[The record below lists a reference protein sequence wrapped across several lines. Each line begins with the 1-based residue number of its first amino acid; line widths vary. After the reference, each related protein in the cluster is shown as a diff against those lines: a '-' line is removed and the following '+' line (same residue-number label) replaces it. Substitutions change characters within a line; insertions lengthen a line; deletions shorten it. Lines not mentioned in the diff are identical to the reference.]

1 MIRINLL
8 DVGRD
13 RVKKRG
19 KFEGAQKITIASSL
33 LLVAAALFVG
43 WWYWSLQRESADL
56 DQRIADAQLEV
67 QRLQSIIQQVEQ
79 FEAQRAQLQQRVTLI
94 EQLRQGQSGPVHM
107 LDSISRALPETV
119 WLTEMRQQADEVTID
134 GRCTSLTALSDFVAN
149 LESSE
154 YFAAPVEI
162 IDSQVDPATQA
173 STELIR
179 FTVRARFVQPA
190 I

>member
-1 MIRINLL
+1 
-8 DVGRD
+8 
-13 RVKKRG
+13 
-19 KFEGAQKITIASSL
+19 
-33 LLVAAALFVG
+33 
-43 WWYWSLQRESADL
+43 
-56 DQRIADAQLEV
+56 
-67 QRLQSIIQQVEQ
+67 VEQ